1 MDDLAHRKQHPNYL
15 LIWAYLF
22 VLTIVE
28 VAVAFLS
35 HIPKNL
41 LLLALVFLAVW
52 KAALVGMYFMHLK
65 FESNRLRV
73 LAVAPIPLA
82 FILVLAVITEFR
94 W

>member
-22 VLTIVE
+22 ILTIVE
-28 VAVAFLS
+28 VAVAFMS
-35 HIPKNL
+35 HLPRNV

-52 KAALVGMYFMHLK
+52 KAGLVALFFMHLK
-65 FESNRLRV
+65 FESNRLRI
-73 LAVAPIPLA
+73 LAAAPLPLA
-82 FILVLAVITEFR
+82 LILVLAVITEFR

>member
-1 MDDLAHRKQHPNYL
+1 MDLAHRKPHPNYL
-15 LIWAYLF
+15 AIWAYLF

-35 HIPKNL
+35 HLPRNL

-52 KAALVGMYFMHLK
+52 KAALVALYFMHLR
-65 FESNRLRV
+65 FEGNRLRI
-73 LAVAPIPLA
+73 LAAAPLPLA

>member
-1 MDDLAHRKQHPNYL
+1 MDMAHRKQHPNYL
-15 LIWAYLF
+15 AIWAYLF

-35 HIPKNL
+35 HLPRNV

-52 KAALVGMYFMHLK
+52 KAALVALYFMHLR
-65 FESNRLRV
+65 FEGNRLRI
-73 LAVAPIPLA
+73 LAAAPLPLA